1 VDDRD
6 VVVPGAVDVR
16 TVLRLDPIYR
26 LAGSAL
32 TSPYVLGAVLVA
44 LALGAIVFGPSSE
57 SRFIYTDF

>member
-1 VDDRD
+1 MDDRD

-26 LAGSAL
+26 VAGSAL

-44 LALGAIVFGPSSE
+44 LVLGAIVFGPSSE

>member
-16 TVLRLDPIYR
+16 TVLRLDPLFR
-26 LAGSAL
+26 VAGSAL
-32 TSPYVLGAVLVA
+32 TSPYVLGAVFAV
-44 LALGAIVFGPSSE
+44 LAVVAIVFGPSTE

>member
-44 LALGAIVFGPSSE
+44 LALGAIVLGPSSE